1 MATTADFR
9 NGLCIQYNGYPWKI
23 ESFQHVKP
31 GKGPA
36 FVRTKIRNLNTGRLL
51 ENTFTSGVKIE
62 VIRIENRKYQFLYA
76 EGNDYHLMNL
86 DDYEQIMLQK
96 EFIENV
102 EFLKEGEN
110 VNVLFHADKGLP
122 LSADLPA
129 HVTLEITKTE
139 PGVKGNTATNTFKP
153 ATTESGADIQVPL
166 FINEGDKIKI
176 DTVKGAYLERV
187 KG

>member
-1 MATTADFR
+1 MATTAEFR
-9 NGLCIQYNGYPWKI
+9 NGLCIEHNGDPWKI
-23 ESFQHVKP
+23 VSFQHVKP

-51 ENTFTSGVKIE
+51 ENTFTSGVKINI
-62 VIRIENRKYQFLYA
+62 IRIENRTYQFLYA
-76 EGNDYHLMNL
+76 EGKDYHLMNN

-110 VNVLFHADKGLP
+110 INVLFHADKGMPISAELP
-122 LSADLPA
+122 T
-129 HVTLEITKTE
+129 HVSLEITKTE

-153 ATTESGADIQVPL
+153 ATTETNAEIQVPL

-176 DTVKGAYLERV
+176 DTTKGMYLERV
-187 KG
+187 KE

>member
-9 NGLCIQYNGYPWKI
+9 NGLCIQHNGYPWKI

-51 ENTFTSGVKIE
+51 ENTFTSGVKIDI
-62 VIRIENRKYQFLYA
+62 IRIENRKYQFLYA
-76 EGNDYHLMNL
+76 EGKDYHLMNL

-96 EFIENV
+96 EFIVNV

-110 VNVLFHADKGLP
+110 INVLFHADKGIP
-122 LSADLPA
+122 LSADLPP

-139 PGVKGNTATNTFKP
+139 PGVKGNTAPKTFK
-153 ATTESGADIQVPL
+153 AARTETAANIQVPL
-166 FINEGDKIKI
+166 IINEGDKIKI
-176 DTVKGAYLERV
+176 DTTKSAYLERV

>member
-9 NGLCIQYNGYPWKI
+9 NGLCIQHNGDPWKI

-76 EGNDYHLMNL
+76 DGNDYHLMNL

>member
-1 MATTADFR
+1 
-9 NGLCIQYNGYPWKI
+9 
-23 ESFQHVKP
+23 
-31 GKGPA
+31 
-36 FVRTKIRNLNTGRLL
+36 
-51 ENTFTSGVKIE
+51 
-62 VIRIENRKYQFLYA
+62 
-76 EGNDYHLMNL
+76 MNN

-110 VNVLFHADKGLP
+110 INVLFHADKGMP

-153 ATTESGADIQVPL
+153 ATTETGANIQVPL
-166 FINEGDKIKI
+166 FINEGDRIKI
-176 DTVKGAYLERV
+176 DTEKGIYLERV
-187 KG
+187 K

>member
-9 NGLCIQYNGYPWKI
+9 NGLCIQHNKEPWKI

-51 ENTFTSGVKIE
+51 ENTFTSGVKIDI
-62 VIRIENRKYQFLYA
+62 IRVENRKYQFLYS
-76 EGNDYHLMNL
+76 EGLDYHLMNT

-96 EFIENV
+96 DFIENV
-102 EFLKEGEN
+102 EFLKEGSN
-110 VNVLFHADKGLP
+110 IDVLFHADKGLP
-122 LSADLPA
+122 LSASLPP
-129 HVTLEITKTE
+129 HIILEITHTE

-153 ATTESGADIQVPL
+153 ATTETGATLQVPL

-176 DTVKGAYLERV
+176 DTEKKAYIERV
-187 KG
+187 KQ

>member
-9 NGLCIQYNGYPWKI
+9 NGLCIQHNGYPWKI

-139 PGVKGNTATNTFKP
+139 PGVKGNTAINTFKP
-153 ATTESGADIQVPL
+153 ATTESGAEIQVPL

>member
-1 MATTADFR
+1 MATTSDIR
-9 NGLCIQYNGYPWKI
+9 KGLCIHYNHDIYKI
-23 ESFQHVKP
+23 IEFLHVKP

-51 ENTFTSGVKIE
+51 ENTFTAGVKINI
-62 VIRIENRKYQFLYA
+62 IRIENRTYQFLYA
-76 EGNDYHLMNL
+76 EGKNYHLMNN

-102 EFLKEGEN
+102 EFLKEGDN
-110 VNVLFHADKGLP
+110 INVLFHADKRIP
-122 LSADLPA
+122 LSAELPT
-129 HVTLEITKTE
+129 HVSLEITKTE

-153 ATTESGADIQVPL
+153 AITETNAEIQVPL

-176 DTVKGAYLERV
+176 DTAKNMYLERV
-187 KG
+187 KE

>member
-9 NGLCIQYNGYPWKI
+9 NGLCIQHNGYPWKI

>member
-9 NGLCIQYNGYPWKI
+9 NGLCIEHNGDPWKI

-51 ENTFTSGVKIE
+51 ENTFTAGVKINI
-62 VIRIENRKYQFLYA
+62 IRIENRKYQYLYA
-76 EGNDYHLMNL
+76 EGDDLHLMNTE
-86 DDYEQIMLQK
+86 DYEQITLNK
-96 EFIENV
+96 EFISSV
-102 EFLKEGEN
+102 EFLKEGES
-110 VNVLFHADKGLP
+110 VNVMFHADEGMP
-122 LSADLPA
+122 LSAALPS
-129 HVTLEITKTE
+129 HVVLEISHTE

-153 ATTESGADIQVPL
+153 AKTETGCSIQVPL

-176 DTVKGAYLERV
+176 DTENRSYIERV
-187 KG
+187 K